1 VLSGAPNANTVL
13 AQDPGYQFRLDQQ
26 NQAIQRME
34 AASGGVG
41 SGGALKAAAQYSGNL
56 ASNEYGAAFNRVLQ
70 ANQQRFGQL
79 YGLAG
84 IGQNANSMLLNAGSN
99 FGNQSGA
106 YDLDTA
112 RTNSDLLTQIGNA
125 RASGYMGQA
134 NAWSGALGNGLKASS
149 GLFPAGPTAGGQAS
163 YDTAMNAPTM
173 PLPMPGPYSLG
184 MLGYPDYSGN
194 LGNTALG

>member
-56 ASNEYGAAFNRVLQ
+56 ASQEYGNAFNRVMQ
-70 ANQQRFGQL
+70 SNAQRFGQL

-84 IGQNANSMLLNAGSN
+84 LGQNANQQALYAGAN

-106 YDLDTA
+106 YNLDTA
-112 RTNSDLLTQIGNA
+112 RMNSDLLTQIGNA
-125 RASGYMGQA
+125 QASGYIGGA
-134 NAWSGALGNGLKASS
+134 NAISGALGGANKALS
-149 GLFPAGPTAGGQAS
+149 GFFPSGPTAGGQAS
-163 YDTAMNAPTM
+163 YDTAMNTPAM
-173 PLPMPGPYSLG
+173 PLPMVPPTNLG
-184 MLGYPDYSGN
+184 MLGYQDYSGN